1 MPIVFEDQHFCISLC
16 TIHTTLLDY
25 VVKGSDLK
33 TVGEYLLDELKEN
46 PKVTL
51 ENVEIEAL
59 YNKHI

>member
-1 MPIVFEDQHFCISLC
+1 MPIVFEEQHFCISLC

-33 TVGEYLLDELKEN
+33 TVGEYLLEELKEN

>member
-1 MPIVFEDQHFCISLC
+1 
-16 TIHTTLLDY
+16 
-25 VVKGSDLK
+25 
-33 TVGEYLLDELKEN
+33 VGEYLLEELKEN

>member
-25 VVKGSDLK
+25 AVKGSELK